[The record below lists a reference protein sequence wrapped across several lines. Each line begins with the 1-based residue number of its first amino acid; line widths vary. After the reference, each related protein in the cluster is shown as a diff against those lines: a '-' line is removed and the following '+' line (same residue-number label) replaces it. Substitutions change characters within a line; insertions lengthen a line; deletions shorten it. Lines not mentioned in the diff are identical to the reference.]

1 MDDPNQK
8 HHNFNDDLLPVTND
22 IFKPEFKRDTRGRYF
37 MQLPGYGKWMVSV
50 EPGSKIISQG
60 SEDEQGGPA
69 TDPGSIRT
77 GSLHATTVITIGE
90 SIALDGSTGCIH
102 VGNNYA
108 KRIGT
113 SMSLC
118 GSGLTGYSDTEL
130 VFGFFLEDYEYTDL
144 ITFGKGDVIIGDRAS
159 DNYILWDD
167 SAGYL
172 YVRGDI
178 LVEGDIISANYVTT
192 VSGYKLTYATGE
204 AEFQQGLIGGWEI
217 DTCLKKEYTIS
228 SPSKSKIELCPGNPG
243 HLQAAYSATGSFSL
257 PGDVYMV
264 QITQGS
270 TADAGGVPIPRLDI
284 YNDGVKRMMLNSD
297 GLYFFD
303 ADGTTVNNKI
313 ELTQARLKDVVIESG
328 AIAATSE
335 PSIQGWSHNIVFSV
349 TDADTVAWSSG
360 TITLTNGDSFAINAG
375 NTGNMSASTYV
386 YLSKDTSLNTLQT
399 TTTAGTAVGSG
410 KILIAFAKNSTNEAL
425 FQVFGGIGGIKMNGL
440 DLENL
445 TVDTEKIAALAIEEA
460 KLGNLSVSSGKII
473 ADAVTASKINVVGL
487 DGTSGRIVVTDAT
500 DANEVTGGIN
510 SHATTLITA
519 GKIVISGSTN
529 LDDWRNGTDSTKI
542 EGGNIYTN
550 TITATQI
557 AANTI
562 TATQIASNTITA
574 SEIAANTIRASEIST
589 AIISSGKVTASY
601 LTASNIQTGTLS
613 AITVQTSSGSS
624 RIKLI
629 SDNIEFYSGS
639 ALKATIDGTTAGNG
653 GVRSTGDWLTANN
666 KAFWIASSTGG
677 SSEYGGMAIN
687 SSNQLQLHCGTNNS
701 FYVLNNSGTSMYVFG
716 TSTFTVGSSTY
727 SPDIIPGQ
735 TDVQDLGSASK
746 NWDDVYCNTT
756 GNASGN
762 AIWFDQA
769 GRVQVDNHFDPS
781 GAGSYNMGGASRYWN
796 YINTKEITKQGGG
809 GWGVF
814 DNGVELQDGRIVS
827 DTEAL
832 LQMKPHPTN
841 KTSYGKPHFKLDT
854 LPKAIYVPPTDNK
867 TGKILPK
874 DSKGNFYKMEDV
886 KQKNGSFKKEKVIQY
901 EGENVFATI
910 SILIGAVRE
919 LTQRLKELEK

>member
-77 GSLHATTVITIGE
+77 GSLHATTVITIGDN
-90 SIALDGSTGCIH
+90 IYLDGGKGCIY
-102 VGNNYA
+102 VGDYQ

-113 SMSLC
+113 SMSIC
-118 GSGLTGYSDTEL
+118 GSGLIGYSADDI
-130 VFGFFLEDYEYTDL
+130 VFAFFLDKNGG
-144 ITFGKGDVIIGDRAS
+144 FGKGDVIIGDYVS

-167 SAGYL
+167 SAGIL
-172 YVRGDI
+172 YVKGDI
-178 LVEGDIISANYVTT
+178 VITGDIISSNYVAT

-574 SEIAANTIRASEIST
+574 SEIAANTITANEITSNTITASEIAATTIT
-589 AIISSGKVTASY
+589 AGQI
-601 LTASNIQTGTLS
+601 ASNAITTIKINANAVTSTKIDVTNLAAVSANCGSIRVGGSGNTYGTLS
-613 AITVQTSSGSS
+613 VRDSSGTEVALLNNNAIIVRQNKAFSAESSSSGTYTQFYTSGLNGIIEITNNSSGSFG
-624 RIKLI
+624 IKDDDSSHYLMKW
-629 SDNIEFYSGS
+629 SNYDIEMWKSMLPMVS
-639 ALKATIDGTTAGNG
+639 TID
-653 GVRSTGDWLTANN
+653 L
-666 KAFWIASSTGG
+666 
-677 SSEYGGMAIN
+677 
-687 SSNQLQLHCGTNNS
+687 
-701 FYVLNNSGTSMYVFG
+701 
-716 TSTFTVGSSTY
+716 GSSTY
-727 SPDIIPGQ
+727 
-735 TDVQDLGSASK
+735 K
-746 NWDDVYCNTT
+746 WDDVFCNAMK
-756 GNASGN
+756 GLYGE
-762 AIWFDQA
+762 IYFDQS
-769 GRVQVDNHFDPS
+769 GRIQFTNHCDPS
-781 GAGSYNMGGASRYWN
+781 GAGSYNLGGSTRYWN
-796 YINTKEITKQGGG
+796 GVSYKVLYDRGCL
-809 GWGVF
+809 GWF
-814 DNGVELQDGRIVS
+814 DDGVELQDGTKVS
-827 DTEAL
+827 DVEAI
-832 LQMKPHPTN
+832 KAIKKH
-841 KTSYGKPHFKLDT
+841 KTKKTIYGEAMMDYKT
-854 LPKAIYVPPTDNK
+854 LPKVSYTPAADHD
-867 TGKILPK
+867 GKI
-874 DSKGNFYKMEDV
+874 YKRDKNDNPYVME
-886 KQKNGSFKKEKVIQY
+886 GKKKVMAQDGA
-901 EGENVFATI
+901 EMTSMF
-910 SILIGAVRE
+910 SIMLGAI
-919 LTQRLKELEK
+919 KELSAEIDKLKSNN